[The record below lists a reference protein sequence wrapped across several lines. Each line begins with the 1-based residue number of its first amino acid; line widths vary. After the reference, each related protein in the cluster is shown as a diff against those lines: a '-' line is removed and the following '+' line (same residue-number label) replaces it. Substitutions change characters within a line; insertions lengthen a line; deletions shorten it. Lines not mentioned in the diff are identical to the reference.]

1 MNVAVFVS
9 GGGTNLQCLIDRQ
22 KGGLLPN
29 CEIVRVIA
37 SKEGTR
43 AEERARKTG
52 ISTTVVRRRDF
63 KTETAYDQALLDSL
77 AGYGVDLI
85 VLAGFLTKLG
95 AGFVKRYPNQII
107 NVHPSLLPA
116 FGGAGY
122 YGIKPHQA
130 VLEYGCK
137 VTGATVHLVDNNY
150 DTGPIVLQK
159 AIEVCADD
167 TAETLQLRV
176 MRECEQVILPEAV
189 RLFTAGKIAV
199 SGRITR
205 IVEEQVFE

>member
-1 MNVAVFVS
+1 M
-9 GGGTNLQCLIDRQ
+9 
-22 KGGLLPN
+22 
-29 CEIVRVIA
+29 
-37 SKEGTR
+37 
-43 AEERARKTG
+43 
-52 ISTTVVRRRDF
+52 
-63 KTETAYDQALLDSL
+63 

>member
-9 GGGTNLQCLIDRQ
+9 GGGTNLQCLIDR
-22 KGGLLPN
+22 KADGLLPD

-37 SKEGTR
+37 SKDGTG
-43 AEERARKTG
+43 AEERARQAG

-63 KTETAYDQALLDSL
+63 ETETAYDQALLDSL
-77 AGYGVDLI
+77 ADYEVGLI

-95 AGFVKRYPNQII
+95 AGFVQRYPNQII
-107 NVHPSLLPA
+107 NIHPSLLPA

-159 AIEVCADD
+159 AIDVYADD

-205 IVEEQVFE
+205 IVEEQSV